1 MILSSPESLRI
12 LEQALSRENETASF
26 YTDCLKKAGNPGA
39 VSILKDL
46 VNDENRHAEIVARL
60 IEEARKESPA
70 PVRKTPDTDTA
81 KTRLDRALS
90 GRAMKDAGFSPKSA
104 DIQGMLTKAL
114 EIEKESFTLYS
125 RAYEEAQENEVKAVY
140 LYLVK
145 EENKHYVMIDNL
157 IDYLDDP
164 GRWLYEE
171 ENLIFRL

>member
-1 MILSSPESLRI
+1 MKLSSPESLRI
-12 LEQALSRENETASF
+12 MEQALTRENETASF
-26 YTDCLKKAGNPGA
+26 YTDCLKKAGHPST

-46 VNDENRHAEIVARL
+46 VNDEKRHAKIVASL

-70 PVRKTPDTDTA
+70 LVMKTPETETA
-81 KTRLDRALS
+81 KNRLDRALS
-90 GRAMKDAGFSPKSA
+90 GRAMNDVGFSPETA
-104 DIQGMLTKAL
+104 DIQDTLKKAL

-125 RAYEEAQENEVKAVY
+125 KAYEDAHENEVKAVY
-140 LYLVK
+140 LYFSK